1 MPAYIFKLSGEIN
14 VAKTLD
20 EQAADIAKVKAL
32 ADAVKSQTLSPDALT
47 ALCTASNISIDLKMV
62 GRSAKV
68 KTDEAA
74 G

>member
-1 MPAYIFKLSGEIN
+1 MPAYIFRLSGEIN

-32 ADAVKSQTLSPDALT
+32 VDAVKVQAFSPDALT
-47 ALCTASNISIDLKMV
+47 ALVSATNLSIDVKMV
-62 GRSAKV
+62 GRSAKA
-68 KTDEAA
+68 KSDEAA

>member
-32 ADAVKSQTLSPDALT
+32 VDAVKSQTLGSDAVS
-47 ALCTASNISIDLKMV
+47 AIASATNLNIDVKMV

>member
-62 GRSAKV
+62 SRSPKV